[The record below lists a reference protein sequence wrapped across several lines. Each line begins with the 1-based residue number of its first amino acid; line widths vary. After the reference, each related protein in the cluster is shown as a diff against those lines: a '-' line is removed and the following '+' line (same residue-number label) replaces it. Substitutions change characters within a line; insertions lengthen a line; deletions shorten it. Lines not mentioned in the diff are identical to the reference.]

1 MTEDK
6 KNISKR
12 LSEVWAWKEAVSREV
27 SNLPTDQA
35 LDKILVKA
43 HQSALKHGFIFTPR
57 KKASAFREDMEEYK
71 KSTD

>member
-1 MTEDK
+1 MTEDR

-35 LDKILVKA
+35 LDKILAKA
-43 HQSALKHGFIFTPR
+43 HQSALKHGFISIPR

-71 KSTD
+71 K